1 MTHNI
6 VKFKSGFYGLK
17 VISSGEIINASLVK
31 WDGKKGTSYP
41 YNPDNENFE
50 HYIDANNTVYYTDK
64 GGINARVWCPGSRLN
79 AHCKYLQQIA
89 AR

>member
-6 VKFKSGFYGLK
+6 VKFKSGFYGMQ
-17 VISSGEIINASLVK
+17 VISSGEIIDASLVK

-64 GGINARVWCPGSRLN
+64 GGINARVWCGGSRLN